1 MLPGG
6 PNATLLRKLGTRD
19 AALIVMG
26 GIIGSGIFR
35 NPSVVAKIVH
45 VGWAMLA
52 VWVAGG
58 AVALLGAFVFAE
70 LAARRPHDGGLY
82 AYMREAFHPI
92 VAFMYG
98 WTLLLV
104 SQSGGMAAAALTF
117 AGYFQPRTGINVDPT
132 LLALAVLA
140 VFTLVNCLGVRE
152 GSNLQHVFMVLKIVA
167 IAGLIAAGFLA
178 HPTAGA
184 AAPVAA
190 SGAALSLLGAMA
202 VSMIAVLF
210 AYSGWQTSS
219 FMTGELKEPTRTLPR
234 GMLWGVSGVVVLY
247 LLVNVVCLR
256 VLGPAG
262 LMHTDAPASEVLR
275 ALLGSRGAQ
284 LIAALIAL
292 STLGFLSNQILV
304 SPRVYHAMAKD
315 GIFFRQIGWLHPK
328 TRVPVVAIALQGA
341 AAILITLWKGYT
353 EILNYVIS
361 VDYVFF
367 ALAAIAIFVF
377 RARDRARQ
385 EARPGFVVPLHPYS
399 TALFLFAAI
408 AVVVTT
414 YVASFLDALVTLGLF
429 VVAVPAYY
437 GFVVLRRREGP
448 MPAAPSVE
456 PTLHG

>member
-1 MLPGG
+1 LPGG
-6 PNATLLRKLGTRD
+6 LNATLLRRLGTRD

-82 AYMREAFHPI
+82 AYMREAFHPV

-117 AGYFQPRTGINVDPT
+117 AGYFQPLTGISADPT
-132 LLALAVLA
+132 LLALAVLS
-140 VFTLVNCLGVRE
+140 VFTVVNCLGVRE
-152 GSNLQHVFMVLKIVA
+152 GSNLQNVFMVLKIAA
-167 IAGLIAAGFLA
+167 IAALIAAGFLA
-178 HPTAGA
+178 HPTAAA
-184 AAPVAA
+184 AAPLVAA
-190 SGAALSLLGAMA
+190 GATLPLLGAMA

-219 FMTGELKEPTRTLPR
+219 FMTGELKEPSRTLPR
-234 GMLWGVSGVVVLY
+234 GMVWGVCGVVVLY
-247 LLVNVVCLR
+247 VLVNVVCLR
-256 VLGPAG
+256 VLGPTG
-262 LMHTDAPASEVLR
+262 LMRTDAPASEVLR

-284 LIAALIAL
+284 LIAALVAL

-315 GIFFRQIGWLHPK
+315 GLFFRQIGWLHPR
-328 TRVPVVAIALQGA
+328 TRVPVIAIALQGA
-341 AAILITLWKGYT
+341 VAIFITLWKGYA

-367 ALAAIAIFVF
+367 ALAAIAVFVF

-399 TALFLFAAI
+399 TALFALVAV
-408 AVVVTT
+408 AVVITT
-414 YVASFLDALVTLGLF
+414 YVASFLNALVTLGLF
-429 VVAVPAYY
+429 LAAIPAYY
-437 GFVVLRRREGP
+437 GFVALRRREGP
-448 MPAAPSVE
+448 MPTAPSAE